1 MNEQSNFWKGNFGNQ
16 YTERNAVDLDNL
28 YEKNFGLTRTAL
40 NNDMLTDVNTN
51 ASILEAGCNRGLQ
64 LELLRRQGFTKLWG
78 IDINAKALE
87 HARKE
92 KQNNIVEGSILD
104 IPFKDNYFDLV
115 FTSGVLIHIHPSN
128 IKQALSELYRTTK
141 KYIWCF
147 EYFADTYTE
156 ISYRKNTNKMWKA
169 DFLSIFMEFYPD
181 LAIIKQKKLQ
191 YIDEPDKEDMMF
203 LLKKTEQK
211 HNN

>member
-1 MNEQSNFWKGNFGNQ
+1 MNEQTNFWKGNFGNQ

-28 YEKNFGLTRTAL
+28 YEKNFGLTRTVL
-40 NNDMLTDVNTN
+40 NNDMLTDVHTN

-115 FTSGVLIHIHPSN
+115 FTSGVLIHIHPSS
-128 IKQALSELYRTTK
+128 IKPALSELYRTTK

-156 ISYRKNTNKMWKA
+156 IPYREKTNKMWKA
-169 DFLSIFMEFYPD
+169 DFLNIFMELYPD

-191 YIDEPDKEDMMF
+191 YFDEPGKEDMMF
-203 LLKKTEQK
+203 LLKKIE
-211 HNN
+211 